1 MIHVN
6 KNLQAGNSVNIVR
19 YLLLLL
25 LLARA
30 KTSWSCKDS
39 AYLSIFILLFV
50 INSALTEALTESH
63 KDLLLYIFLS
73 VSQMTVRFVY
83 VKEIV

>member
-19 YLLLLL
+19 YLLLL
-25 LLARA
+25 ARA
-30 KTSWSCKDS
+30 KTSWSCEDS